1 MQIVFLVIY
10 CLIAA
15 VILFGL
21 TFHNEMKDER
31 QRQHETRK
39 SLIVIDGGKAKF
51 RRRA

>member
-1 MQIVFLVIY
+1 MQIVFIVIY

-21 TFHNEMKDER
+21 TFHSEVDDER
-31 QRQHETRK
+31 RRQEKTRK
-39 SLIVIDGGKAKF
+39 SLIVIDGGRAKR